1 MGSMAAEKEARVA
14 AASARKAQLE
24 SGLAQISSL
33 QTSQPDAAAEQ
44 ARLDRDYEVLRR
56 QYEELL
62 GKREQVSLRSDVQ
75 TKTDAIDFRIID
87 PPSRPAVPAA
97 PNRPLLLSM
106 ILLVAIAGGIGTAF
120 AKRSEERRV
129 GKGWVG
135 TFRSRLVP
143 EQ

>member
-106 ILLVAIAGGIGTAF
+106 ILLDRKST
-120 AKRSEERRV
+120 
-129 GKGWVG
+129 
-135 TFRSRLVP
+135 RLNSSH
-143 EQ
+143 

>member
-75 TKTDAIDFRIID
+75 TKTAAIDFCIID

-97 PNRPLLLSM
+97 RPGQRRAGQEGVSTCRSLGWPNHY
-106 ILLVAIAGGIGTAF
+106 
-120 AKRSEERRV
+120 K
-129 GKGWVG
+129 
-135 TFRSRLVP
+135 
-143 EQ
+143 